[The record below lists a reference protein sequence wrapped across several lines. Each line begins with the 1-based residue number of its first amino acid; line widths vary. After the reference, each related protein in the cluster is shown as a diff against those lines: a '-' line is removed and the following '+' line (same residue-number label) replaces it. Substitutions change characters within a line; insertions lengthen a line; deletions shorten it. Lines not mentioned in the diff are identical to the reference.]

1 MTERNE
7 FEQRKRIDK
16 AWALSA
22 ILEQHGATTT
32 AAAALPLKARL
43 DTALIAG
50 VKPPSDKTWQLTV
63 DYLANRLAATKRQQ
77 FEEAQTS

>member
-22 ILEQHGATTT
+22 VLEQHGATPS

-43 DTALIAG
+43 DAALIAG
-50 VKPPSDKTWQLTV
+50 VNPPSDKTWQLTV
-63 DYLANRLAATKRQQ
+63 DYLANRLAATRRLE
-77 FEEAQTS
+77 EEAQ